1 MQAPDP
7 YPRRSTHLLRTAVT
21 LLLILAVAILFF
33 TAVAY
38 VSALSGPGPSPASYM
53 FFWHATKFCI
63 WAGVSP
69 AIIALSRRYPI
80 GQTAWI
86 RPATLHFFA
95 AVLFSL
101 VVTTLFIGFL
111 WIVPS
116 LHRGLFA
123 SPADA
128 VQNGCVAFSWGVLIY
143 WAVLL
148 ATTALDNY
156 RRYRLEQLRGVH
168 LQALLAEA
176 RLRTLRMQRM
186 QLQPHFLFNTLH
198 SLNDLVLEDAQAAVR
213 MITKLGDFLRLTI
226 EGPGDQIISLRQEL
240 EFARS
245 YLEIEQVRFHDRLK
259 VLITAEPE
267 AYAAQVPNFVL
278 QPIVENVV
286 RHGISTRIGAG
297 RITIS
302 AKRNASQLQI
312 MVEDDGQ
319 GPPSDG
325 QVQNEGVGLS
335 NVRERLK
342 QLYGIEQSLELTGSK
357 HGSGGTR
364 VSLNIPFIV
373 SEPTENG
380 SERM

>member
-1 MQAPDP
+1 MQTPDW
-7 YPRRSTHLLRTAVT
+7 YLRRSAHLLRTAVT
-21 LLLILAVAILFF
+21 LLLILAVAVLFF

-38 VSALSGPGPSPASYM
+38 VSALSGPEPSPASYM

-80 GQTAWI
+80 DQTAWI

-111 WIVPS
+111 WIVLS

-156 RRYRLEQLRGVH
+156 RRYRSEQLRGVH

-176 RLRTLRMQRM
+176 QLRTLRM

-198 SLNDLVLEDAQAAVR
+198 SLSDLVLEDAQAAVR

-226 EGPGDQIISLRQEL
+226 EGPGDQVISLRQEL

-245 YLEIEQVRFHDRLK
+245 YLEIERVRFHDRLK
-259 VLITAEPE
+259 ILITAEPE
-267 AYAAQVPNFVL
+267 TYAAQVPNFVL
-278 QPIVENVV
+278 QPIVENAV

-302 AKRNASQLQI
+302 AKRSASQLQI
-312 MVEDDGQ
+312 TVEDDGQ
-319 GPPSDG
+319 GLASDG
-325 QVQNEGVGLS
+325 QVQNEGIGLS
-335 NVRERLK
+335 SVRERLK
-342 QLYGIEQSLELTGSK
+342 QLYGAEQSLELTGSK
-357 HGSGGTR
+357 HGNGGTR

-373 SEPTENG
+373 SGPTENG